1 MSHSHLTPDY
11 DNRDGVHRRVRP
23 GGRRRPVTGVRGTPH
38 QAATPPDRR
47 IHKLGRDAGVTVRPR
62 AGIRRRRTVALGPL
76 LGSTLIVA
84 AVLILAAQGGSG
96 AEADAS
102 DTPLAVAESV
112 PAPSAAIDREGA
124 TPFFASYRSLHLRL
138 PVDPADLTALA
149 FHQAAGSSALHLTS
163 LVPDAD
169 MDLAAELN
177 AVPDAGDTGAATN
190 VWDGVCLRLWRTNRG
205 GEPDTAVDAGAEPGA
220 AVWSPVTGTVVAVRP
235 YRLYDAYDDYE
246 IHIRPDGWDTVDV
259 VLIHVDDVRVKAGDP
274 VAAGLT
280 RLASVRKMSDK
291 IEIQLGG
298 YTANGGDHVHMQLN
312 EIDSPGALTDPGGS

>member
-1 MSHSHLTPDY
+1 MT
-11 DNRDGVHRRVRP
+11 GVHGTSHRAAAPPARRMRTL
-23 GGRRRPVTGVRGTPH
+23 GHDTG
-38 QAATPPDRR
+38 
-47 IHKLGRDAGVTVRPR
+47 LTVRPR
-62 AGIRRRRTVALGPL
+62 TTVRRRRTVALGPL
-76 LGSTLIVA
+76 LGSTLLVA
-84 AVLILAAQGGSG
+84 AVVILAAQGGSG
-96 AEADAS
+96 AEADAT
-102 DTPLAVAESV
+102 DAPLAVIESV
-112 PAPSAAIDREGA
+112 PAPTAAIDREGA
-124 TPFFASYRSLHLRL
+124 TPFFAAYRSLHLRL

-169 MDLAAELN
+169 MDLAAELH
-177 AVPDAGDTGAATN
+177 AVPEAGDTGTATN
-190 VWDGVCLRLWRTNRG
+190 VWDGVCLRLWRTNRS
-205 GEPDTAVDAGAEPGA
+205 GEPDTAVDAGAEPGT
-220 AVWSPVTGTVVAVRP
+220 AVWSPVTGTVVAVRA

-246 IHIRPDGWDTVDV
+246 IHIRPDGWETVDV

-312 EIDSPGALTDPGGS
+312 EIDSPGTLTDAGGS